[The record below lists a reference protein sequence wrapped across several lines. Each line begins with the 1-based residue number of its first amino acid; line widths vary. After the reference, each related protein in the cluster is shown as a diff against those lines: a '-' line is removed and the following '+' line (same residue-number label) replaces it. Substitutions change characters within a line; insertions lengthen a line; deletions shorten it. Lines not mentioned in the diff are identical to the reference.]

1 MAKRNEGKAQTMLNR
16 WISIET
22 QMISQS
28 MGKRP
33 KDINS
38 INNVQVCNIWRN
50 QVIKEIAK
58 KVGDIQNASLGEA
71 LIRDLNDEIN
81 QLFEEKAQ
89 WEAKIKKLG
98 GADYK
103 KFEPKTLDAEGY
115 EVPQAGGYRYFG
127 AAKNLPGVAELFVN
141 KPKETGKKSYMDMYK
156 GIDLD
161 YYGLEGDI
169 KDLYN
174 DEVEKNREEIEKEEK
189 MMESMLYLE
198 YLDKINNRGNL
209 NIFNDKKNTKNK
221 KINNEINK
229 DSDIDMEEENENSI
243 KE

>member
-16 WISIET
+16 WISIEK

-38 INNVQVCNIWRN
+38 INNVQICNIWRN

-81 QLFEEKAQ
+81 SLFEEKAQ

-127 AAKNLPGVAELFVN
+127 AAKNLPGVAELFIN
-141 KPKETGKKSYMDMYK
+141 KPKENAKKSYMDMYK
-156 GIDLD
+156 GIDLE
-161 YYGLEGDI
+161 YYGIGDNGLDPEQNE
-169 KDLYN
+169 KD
-174 DEVEKNREEIEKEEK
+174 KEEMEKEEK
-189 MMESMLYLE
+189 RMESMMYLE

-209 NIFNDKKNTKNK
+209 NIFNKSKDKDNN
-221 KINNEINK
+221 KINKEENIEK
-229 DSDIDMEEENENSI
+229 DVDIENQNNMEEEE
-243 KE
+243 

>member
-1 MAKRNEGKAQTMLNR
+1 MSKRNEGKAQTMLNR

-22 QMISQS
+22 QMISNS

-38 INNVQVCNIWRN
+38 INNVQICNIWRN

-81 QLFEEKAQ
+81 SLFEEKAQ

-141 KPKETGKKSYMDMYK
+141 KPKEKAKKSYLDMYK
-156 GIDLD
+156 GINLE
-161 YYGLEGDI
+161 YYGLDDMDKE
-169 KDLYN
+169 N
-174 DEVEKNREEIEKEEK
+174 EDEIEKNKKEIEKEEK

>member
-38 INNVQVCNIWRN
+38 INNVQICNIWRN

-81 QLFEEKAQ
+81 HLFEEKAQ

-141 KPKETGKKSYMDMYK
+141 KPKEIPKRSYMYMYK
-156 GIDLD
+156 GIDLE
-161 YYGLEGDI
+161 YYGMDWDEN
-169 KDLYN
+169 N
-174 DEVEKNREEIEKEEK
+174 DEENNKNKEEIEKEEK

-198 YLDKINNRGNL
+198 YLDKINNKSNL
-209 NIFNDKKNTKNK
+209 NIFDDNKNINIIKDKNK
-221 KINNEINK
+221 
-229 DSDIDMEEENENSI
+229 IDMNNKNNN
-243 KE
+243 KEDIEMEK

>member
-38 INNVQVCNIWRN
+38 INNVQICNIWRN

-81 QLFEEKAQ
+81 HLFEENAQ

-127 AAKNLPGVAELFVN
+127 AAKNLPGVAELVVN
-141 KPKETGKKSYMDMYK
+141 KPKEIPKRSYMDMYK
-156 GIDLD
+156 GIDLE
-161 YYGLEGDI
+161 YYGMDWDEN
-169 KDLYN
+169 N
-174 DEVEKNREEIEKEEK
+174 DEENNKNKEEIEKEEK

-198 YLDKINNRGNL
+198 YLDKINNKSNL
-209 NIFNDKKNTKNK
+209 NIFDDNKNINIIKDKNK
-221 KINNEINK
+221 
-229 DSDIDMEEENENSI
+229 IDMNNKNNN
-243 KE
+243 KEDIEMEK

>member
-1 MAKRNEGKAQTMLNR
+1 MSKRNEGKAQTMLNR

-22 QMISQS
+22 QMISNS

-38 INNVQVCNIWRN
+38 INNVQICNIWRN

-81 QLFEEKAQ
+81 SLFEEKAQ

-141 KPKETGKKSYMDMYK
+141 KPKEKAKKSYLDMYK
-156 GIDLD
+156 GINLE
-161 YYGLEGDI
+161 YYGLDDMDKE
-169 KDLYN
+169 N
-174 DEVEKNREEIEKEEK
+174 EDEIEKNKKEIEKEEK

-198 YLDKINNRGNL
+198 YLDKINNRENL
-209 NIFNDKKNTKNK
+209 NIFNENKNK
-221 KINNEINK
+221 GNNKINNKDNNKKSKNEI
-229 DSDIDMEEENENSI
+229 DIEEE
-243 KE
+243 

>member
-1 MAKRNEGKAQTMLNR
+1 MSKRNEGKAQTMLNR

-22 QMISQS
+22 QMISNS

-38 INNVQVCNIWRN
+38 INNVQICNIWRN

-81 QLFEEKAQ
+81 SLFEEKAQ

-141 KPKETGKKSYMDMYK
+141 KPKEKAKKSYLDMYK
-156 GIDLD
+156 GINLE
-161 YYGLEGDI
+161 YYGLDDMDKE
-169 KDLYN
+169 N
-174 DEVEKNREEIEKEEK
+174 EDELEKNKKEIEKEEK

-198 YLDKINNRGNL
+198 YLDKINNRENL
-209 NIFNDKKNTKNK
+209 NIFNENKNK
-221 KINNEINK
+221 GNNKINNKDNIKESKNEI
-229 DSDIDMEEENENSI
+229 DIEEE
-243 KE
+243 

>member
-16 WISIET
+16 WISIEK

-38 INNVQVCNIWRN
+38 INDVQVCNIWRN

-58 KVGDIQNASLGEA
+58 KVGDIQNASLGEQ

-81 QLFEEKAQ
+81 NLFEEKAQ

-141 KPKETGKKSYMDMYK
+141 KPKETSKKSYMDMYK

-161 YYGLEGDI
+161 YYGLGDYGI
-169 KDLYN
+169 D
-174 DEVEKNREEIEKEEK
+174 DEESEKKREEMEKEEK

-198 YLDKINNRGNL
+198 YLDKINNKGNL
-209 NIFNDKKNTKNK
+209 NIFTDNKN
-221 KINNEINK
+221 KINNNINNSNINK
-229 DSDIDMEEENENSI
+229 NKIDKENDDLMDEE
-243 KE
+243 

>member
-16 WISIET
+16 WISVET
-22 QMISQS
+22 QIISQS

-38 INNVQVCNIWRN
+38 INNVQICNIWRN

-58 KVGDIQNASLGEA
+58 KVGDIQNASLGET
-71 LIRDLNDEIN
+71 LIRELNDEIN
-81 QLFEEKAQ
+81 RLFEEKAN

-115 EVPQAGGYRYFG
+115 EVPNSGGYRYFG

-141 KPKETGKKSYMDMYK
+141 KPKEIAKKSYIDMYK
-156 GIDLD
+156 GINLD
-161 YYGLEGDI
+161 YYGMS
-169 KDLYN
+169 DLDDDSN
-174 DEVEKNREEIEKEEK
+174 EENKENSDEITKEEK
-189 MMESMLYLE
+189 MQESMLYLE
-198 YLDKINNRGNL
+198 YLDKLNNKDNL
-209 NIFNDKKNTKNK
+209 NIFDKNK
-221 KINNEINK
+221 KKEAKNDNEKNK
-229 DSDIDMEEENENSI
+229 
-243 KE
+243 

>member
-38 INNVQVCNIWRN
+38 INNVQICNIWRN

-81 QLFEEKAQ
+81 HLFEEKAQ

-141 KPKETGKKSYMDMYK
+141 KPKEIPKRSYMDMYK
-156 GIDLD
+156 GIDLE
-161 YYGLEGDI
+161 YYGMDWDEN
-169 KDLYN
+169 N
-174 DEVEKNREEIEKEEK
+174 DEENNKNKEEIEKEEK

-198 YLDKINNRGNL
+198 YLDKINNKANL
-209 NIFNDKKNTKNK
+209 NIFDDNKNINIIKDKNK
-221 KINNEINK
+221 
-229 DSDIDMEEENENSI
+229 IDMNNKNNN
-243 KE
+243 KEDIEMEK

>member
-16 WISIET
+16 WISIEK

-38 INNVQVCNIWRN
+38 INDVQVCNIWRN

-58 KVGDIQNASLGEA
+58 KVGDIQNASLGEQ

-81 QLFEEKAQ
+81 NLFEEKAQ

-127 AAKNLPGVAELFVN
+127 AAKNLPGVAELFIN
-141 KPKETGKKSYMDMYK
+141 KPKETSKKSYMDMYK

-161 YYGLEGDI
+161 YYGLGDYGI
-169 KDLYN
+169 D
-174 DEVEKNREEIEKEEK
+174 DEESEKKREEMEKEEK

-198 YLDKINNRGNL
+198 YLDKINNKGNL
-209 NIFNDKKNTKNK
+209 NIFTDNKN
-221 KINNEINK
+221 KINNNTNNSDINK
-229 DSDIDMEEENENSI
+229 NKIDKENDDLMDEE
-243 KE
+243 

>member
-1 MAKRNEGKAQTMLNR
+1 MSKRNEGKAQTMLNR

-22 QMISQS
+22 QMISNS

-81 QLFEEKAQ
+81 SLFEEKAQ

-141 KPKETGKKSYMDMYK
+141 KPKEKAKKSYLDMYK
-156 GIDLD
+156 GINLE
-161 YYGLEGDI
+161 YYGLDNLEQENEDE
-169 KDLYN
+169 
-174 DEVEKNREEIEKEEK
+174 EVEKNKNEIEKEEK

-198 YLDKINNRGNL
+198 YLDKINNRKNL
-209 NIFNDKKNTKNK
+209 NIFNENREKGNN
-221 KINNEINK
+221 KINNEDNK
-229 DSDIDMEEENENSI
+229 EIKNNSKNEIDMEEE
-243 KE
+243 

>member
-22 QMISQS
+22 QMISNS

-33 KDINS
+33 KDIDS
-38 INNVQVCNIWRN
+38 INNVQICNIWRN

-81 QLFEEKAQ
+81 SLFEEKAQ

-141 KPKETGKKSYMDMYK
+141 KPKEKAKKSYLDMYK
-156 GIDLD
+156 GINLE
-161 YYGLEGDI
+161 YYGLDNTEQE
-169 KDLYN
+169 N
-174 DEVEKNREEIEKEEK
+174 EDEEENKEEMEKEEK
-189 MMESMLYLE
+189 MMESMMYLE
-198 YLDKINNRGNL
+198 YLDKINNRENL
-209 NIFNDKKNTKNK
+209 NIFNDKKDKVVNKNK
-221 KINNEINK
+221 KEKKYKNQKEN
-229 DSDIDMEEENENSI
+229 EENDIED
-243 KE
+243 

>member
-38 INNVQVCNIWRN
+38 INNVQICNIWRN

-141 KPKETGKKSYMDMYK
+141 KPKETGKKSYIDMYK
-156 GIDLD
+156 GINLD
-161 YYGLEGDI
+161 YYGLEGNEQDS
-169 KDLYN
+169 DN
-174 DEVEKNREEIEKEEK
+174 EVEKNKEEIEKEEK

-209 NIFNDKKNTKNK
+209 NIFTDKKNIKDN
-221 KINNEINK
+221 KINNENNK
-229 DSDIDMEEENENSI
+229 DNDMDMEDENENI
-243 KE
+243 IEE